1 MYVKLRIRP
10 DWHQDRISQTIEA
23 RQILQ
28 DLCDENGIDLE
39 QVNLYGVGT
48 SLPSGRSEYGGRS
61 FMDIVK
67 TIFSIW
73 FVVIIG
79 FKIMEIVMGGA

>member
-39 QVNLYGVGT
+39 QVNLYGVGEP
-48 SLPSGRSEYGGRS
+48 LRDGRSAYGGMS

-67 TIFSIW
+67 TVFSIG

-79 FKIMEIVMGGA
+79 FRILELFVGGA